1 MLQNENTEW
10 RISPIIFQRILEVF
24 SCKPETDL
32 FASCINYQTDQ
43 YASWHPDSNT
53 IAIDACSISWSKS
66 PFYAFPP
73 ISLIGAATAKV
84 RQERC
89 SQIMTIPWWKTQF
102 WFRMLVSLLKNF
114 PIFLQIFWIYH
125 PLDQRNTHF
134 VWKKNCWA
142 FIYQGKVPKLKS
154 SKRNC
159 KCYPRFVED
168 NQPNSARISSQRM
181 VCTADLIMLSFTHG
195 MYVNGCL

>member
-89 SQIMTIPWWKTQF
+89 SQIMTIP
-102 WFRMLVSLLKNF
+102 
-114 PIFLQIFWIYH
+114 
-125 PLDQRNTHF
+125 
-134 VWKKNCWA
+134 
-142 FIYQGKVPKLKS
+142 
-154 SKRNC
+154 
-159 KCYPRFVED
+159 
-168 NQPNSARISSQRM
+168 
-181 VCTADLIMLSFTHG
+181 
-195 MYVNGCL
+195 